1 MLWPHQCV
9 SGSIHWPYL
18 GLPALP
24 SPRIATNTC
33 LKATGHVKAH
43 LSVPVCLKPSK
54 GFPLIQ
60 GACLAPGT
68 SQAPSVPAGSTRGSS
83 LCHLTHQ
90 PSPHPSLSA
99 CASAQSHPTRHTH
112 QQHPSPSCPF
122 LLHHKAL
129 PSNLRHRRN
138 IRLVWHLSPL
148 LEDKLPWAG
157 TSPSHSVPRM
167 GPGTPCTSVQWG
179 WGGALGRHPAAHPAQ
194 NSGGRHV
201 C

>member
-1 MLWPHQCV
+1 M
-9 SGSIHWPYL
+9 HWPYL

-43 LSVPVCLKPSK
+43 LSIPVCLKPSK
-54 GFPLIQ
+54 GFPLIL
-60 GACLAPGT
+60 GARLAPGT
-68 SQAPSVPAGSTRGSS
+68 SQASPVPAGSTQGSS
-83 LCHLTHQ
+83 LCHLRRPPRPGGHTPAQFSPFTVHLRFR
-90 PSPHPSLSA
+90 PVTPHPS
-99 CASAQSHPTRHTH
+99 HP
-112 QQHPSPSCPF
+112 PAAPPGCPF